1 MPIWNNKQNL
11 RRICCTC
18 RSTVSV
24 DDIATPSK
32 TPEDPTQ
39 DITTGLENISLN
51 SSTLGIPVTPGESF
65 YVQPSSESFSEV
77 SFDDIDTEH
86 AVSKPVEALN
96 TYLVSRDLSPIRSQL
111 TNSLGNCSA
120 LRETLSTDKD
130 SDDETIVDETL
141 MSALAECYYA
151 ATCWETRRQILCVM
165 ADKVPFKRLLK
176 WIPDLTKYRYT
187 EAKRHCF
194 LHGSHIVQDL
204 PLGERTMTLSTK
216 ETIKVP
222 NVIRTLLPERIAKQY
237 QTYCKESGFE
247 GLGRSTL
254 LRILKT
260 CAASMRKSLQ
270 GMDYISCLGAEAF
283 DDLLEVIE
291 VGTLVKGWDG

>member
-1 MPIWNNKQNL
+1 MTAVVQ
-11 RRICCTC
+11 
-18 RSTVSV
+18 
-24 DDIATPSK
+24 DIAPNDSS
-32 TPEDPTQ
+32 
-39 DITTGLENISLN
+39 SLFQEAC
-51 SSTLGIPVTPGESF
+51 SS
-65 YVQPSSESFSEV
+65 
-77 SFDDIDTEH
+77 
-86 AVSKPVEALN
+86 
-96 TYLVSRDLSPIRSQL
+96 
-111 TNSLGNCSA
+111 SA

-130 SDDETIVDETL
+130 SADDETIVDETL

-151 ATCWETRRQILCVM
+151 ATCWETRRQILSVM

-194 LHGSHIVQDL
+194 LHGRGAPVKSDPSPRKRVSTAKIDHFITFITGSHIVQDL
-204 PLGERTMTLSTK
+204 PFGERTITLSTK

-222 NVIRTLLPERIAKQY
+222 NVIRTLLPEKIVKQY
-237 QTYCKESGFE
+237 QSYCKESGFE

-270 GMDYISCLGAEAF
+270 GLDYISCLGVEAF

-291 VGTLVKGWDG
+291 VLGDAGEGMGWVKRQQHQLRESKRYLKSDYKARYVLRYVGRLWKS